1 VVWGYETKRTAHV
14 LDYDTAVCTQ
24 VVLAEL
30 ALRFSLS
37 VELLTT
43 ALSSRLGTHLTA
55 LMDGGL
61 LYTPAYVSRLTAQVR
76 SARPCAR
83 LLAAFRA
90 PPAGISLPRAWVM
103 IGV

>member
-1 VVWGYETKRTAHV
+1 MGPRRTTPTHV
-14 LDYDTAVCTQ
+14 LDCETATCAQ

-76 SARPCAR
+76 SARSCA
-83 LLAAFRA
+83 LVLGAFRTL
-90 PPAGISLPRAWVM
+90 PTGIPLQGLW
-103 IGV
+103 